1 MDYQS
6 TEKVYDYSYLS
17 KYGQRSYGFGV
28 KAPVFSIYKYGTQF
42 EKNTKPIPLC
52 SNTSMSKVD
61 QPFYGDIPYE
71 FNRMIKQKTII

>member
-28 KAPVFSIYKYGTQF
+28 KAPVFSVYKYGTQF
-42 EKNTKPIPLC
+42 EKNTKPVPLC
-52 SNTSMSKVD
+52 SNAAMSNID
-61 QPFYGDIPYE
+61 QSFYGDIPYE

>member
-28 KAPVFSIYKYGTQF
+28 KAPLFSVYKYGTQF
-42 EKNTKPIPLC
+42 DKNTKPIPLC
-52 SNTSMSKVD
+52 STTPMPTPSQS
-61 QPFYGDIPYE
+61 FYGDIPYE

>member
-28 KAPVFSIYKYGTQF
+28 KAPVFSVYPYGTQF
-42 EKNTKPIPLC
+42 IKNTKPVALC
-52 SNTSMSKVD
+52 SPTPIEKRD
-61 QPFYGDIPYE
+61 QRFNGDIPYE